1 MLAKPALVIL
11 LLVATANWTSASPVR
26 SARSP
31 SKKVVDYKVHISE
44 TGTEYNET
52 IEVATEKQTELFK
65 VPAHNDVDES
75 NILHD
80 FKTNMTMMLLPEKK
94 ICYLM
99 PLSEEMPTPA
109 KLESDLDRTEELDK
123 DKTKIIE
130 SKWIVDKEMAN
141 RSQLSEELANFCPQ
155 YPIYQVKMMDD
166 SLTSTRV
173 ETEGTQHRSR
183 RNARSF
189 PPIHPCNLCAGGKGT
204 VTYWDKCWCSN
215 IGGYWKIETKIAS
228 RTCVTI
234 RECFLW
240 FCWSKHLVNYVYCSQ
255 YVCQRPTYYRPRPY
269 DELRPYD
276 ERNVSIAL

>member
-1 MLAKPALVIL
+1 MLVKPALVIL

-31 SKKVVDYKVHISE
+31 SEKVVDYKVQISE

-123 DKTKIIE
+123 DKTKIID

-141 RSQLSEELANFCPQ
+141 RSELSKELANFCTQ
-155 YPIYQVKMMDD
+155 YPIYQVKIMDG

-173 ETEGTQHRSR
+173 ETEGTHHRSR

-228 RTCVTI
+228 RTCITI
-234 RECFLW
+234 QECFGW
-240 FCWSKHLVNYVYCSQ
+240 CCWSKHLVYYVYCSQ
-255 YVCQRPTYYRPRPY
+255 YVCQRPTYYRPRPHY
-269 DELRPYD
+269 QPRLHD
-276 ERNVSIAL
+276 ERNEPIAL